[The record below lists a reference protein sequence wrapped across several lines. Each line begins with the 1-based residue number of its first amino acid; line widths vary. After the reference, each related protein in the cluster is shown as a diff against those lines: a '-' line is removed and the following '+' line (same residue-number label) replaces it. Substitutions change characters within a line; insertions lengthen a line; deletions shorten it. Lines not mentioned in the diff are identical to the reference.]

1 MSFPRKIT
9 GALAWV
15 GLAIVI
21 AVPVIEMV
29 GSKFVSNKRAEVT
42 PVAEVKAPA
51 VPAAKEALP
60 AETAAVPKAT
70 VVIKPAVPAAPVAS
84 AKPVVVAPTPA
95 PQVAED
101 APATADAPS
110 GSDAVKD
117 YLAANKT
124 LPSYITP
131 SSPAKTADAAAAQPD
146 SMTPAAQK
154 LASTLSS
161 EPSANQT
168 AASTSPASSVAAAS
182 PDGSTDTSVATA
194 DTPIM
199 TPAPVPMPVSARPK
213 VAPAQTVTDADLK
226 DWKSGTLEDYL
237 RQHNLLAISSP
248 DQGDGN

>member
-1 MSFPRKIT
+1 
-9 GALAWV
+9 
-15 GLAIVI
+15 
-21 AVPVIEMV
+21 
-29 GSKFVSNKRAEVT
+29 
-42 PVAEVKAPA
+42 
-51 VPAAKEALP
+51 
-60 AETAAVPKAT
+60 
-70 VVIKPAVPAAPVAS
+70 VVIKPVAPASSVAT

-110 GSDAVKD
+110 SSDAVKD

-237 RQHNLLAISSP
+237 RQHNLLANSSP